1 MDLAKQ
7 PLPQEMELANQP
19 PPQEIPLRQTSS
31 LGPNSAAIGAVSLP
45 AQAVG
50 GGWVALVLPGLR
62 LIPSRGGESGPE
74 TVELS
79 CLFRLWSVLRRE
91 SRPATERREKSS
103 GHWPWI
109 FRFRRAHSIFY
120 PTRLLFHPTHSVFQL
135 TRPRVRPTPFSVEQV
150 VVQRR
155 NLVFGRSKSS
165 RKK

>member
-1 MDLAKQ
+1 
-7 PLPQEMELANQP
+7 MELANQP
-19 PPQEIPLRQTSS
+19 PPQEIPLCQTSS
-31 LGPNSAAIGAVSLP
+31 LCPNSAAIGAVSRR
-45 AQAVG
+45 AQAVAG
-50 GGWVALVLPGLR
+50 RVALVLPGLQ
-62 LIPSRGGESGPE
+62 LLPSRAGEPGPE
-74 TVELS
+74 SRRETLQFS
-79 CLFRLWSVLRRE
+79 CLFQLWSVLRRE
-91 SRPATERREKSS
+91 SRPATERREESS